1 MARYLDLTH
10 EFRQPMP
17 VFPGD
22 PAPSLTQIASI
33 AKDGYTNHQLTTSL
47 HVGTHLDA
55 PWHMV
60 EGGKT
65 VARLLPN
72 HAIGRG
78 VLIDARGQNSIG
90 PKLLAGKTL
99 AAGDI
104 VLVLTGWGER
114 FGEAAYFSD
123 YPELN
128 AAFAQR
134 LVENK
139 INAIGVD
146 TPSPD
151 RAPYAVHRLL
161 LGHDILIME
170 NLAHLDQLL
179 DVAHFE
185 VIALPLK
192 LQADAAPVRVVAKIL

>member
-10 EFRQPMP
+10 EFRQAMP

-22 PAPSLTQIASI
+22 PAPRLTQIASI
-33 AKDGYTNHQLTTSL
+33 VKDGYTNHRLTTTL

-65 VARLLPN
+65 VAELAPN

-78 VLIDARGQNSIG
+78 VLIDARGQNPIG
-90 PKLLAGKTL
+90 PELLAGKPL

-104 VLVLTGWGER
+104 VVILTGWDER
-114 FGEAAYFSD
+114 FGEPVYFSD

-128 AAFAQR
+128 GAFAQR
-134 LVENK
+134 LVETK
-139 INAIGVD
+139 VSAVGMD

-151 RAPYAVHRLL
+151 RAPYAIHRLL

-170 NLAHLDQLL
+170 NLTRLDQLL
-179 DVAHFE
+179 NAAQFDI
-185 VIALPLK
+185 IALPLK
-192 LQADAAPVRVVAKIL
+192 LHADAAPVRVVAKII